1 MSNLVNGVVAGVG
14 LGQAVRRDVRQAE
27 LDRERL
33 EQINLDQA
41 HQAQVRPLEVQQY
54 QQAIAARQAD
64 QAYLEKVRPM
74 QLSAAELSLA
84 EQQELKKYNAQVRPM
99 SLEATQLQLDEA
111 RNNQAYQEKSRPLSL
126 EAAQLEVDGKRFV
139 NDKQKVEYDY
149 STAQRAKQ
157 DRLKMVEQLTP
168 GEWQRFTR
176 TGTFSDYY
184 LQLSAGTGVN
194 PLPIADPKYADVVY
208 KAAQYMDPNNTSANP
223 FNDPQMLAVANELF
237 APELKDRGGVNPK
250 TGLPIKDRKIIG
262 FSPAVDKQGN
272 KLKGKLFVELQV
284 TDEGGNTYAAP
295 TTVNGSSNDDDPL
308 AVLDVGQLTG
318 RINSQATLAKV
329 LQSNPAG
336 VGWLK
341 EQAARFNA
349 PAQSKLKSDEK
360 LWQNRPQKADAVY
373 KQFTDNP
380 VYTNK
385 EEGVNYVDYADFEW
399 TGGDKTKLRF
409 LNEVAQR
416 NAAVHQE
423 AKQLLR
429 EDPAQAQKHLQ
440 ENWVHPDEAWAAK
453 EQLAGQRK
461 QGDPKNDAMLERIK
475 TGNAAE
481 AVKADPTAELMKQ
494 PDWHLSPSLSTDAA
508 KQLNSEQWQQRTTH
522 LNQQRESAETQKT
535 TQQQQALQYAQTEL
549 PKLPKAEQ
557 REWFVKNFQHI
568 ADTSLRKQLDQQT
581 RN

>member
-1 MSNLVNGVVAGVG
+1 MSSLVNGLVQGVG

-27 LDRERL
+27 LDKERL

-54 QQAIAARQAD
+54 QQSIAARQAD
-64 QAYLEKVRPM
+64 QAHLEKVRPL
-74 QLSAAELSLA
+74 QLSSAELSLA
-84 EQQELKKYNAQVRPM
+84 EQQELQKYNSQVRPM
-99 SLEATQLQLDEA
+99 SLEATQLQLEEA
-111 RNNQAYQEKSRPLSL
+111 KNNQAYQEKVRPLSL
-126 EAAQLEVDGKRFV
+126 EAAQLDVEGQRFS
-139 NDKQKVEYDY
+139 NKVGQAEYDY

-157 DRLKMVEQLTP
+157 EKAKLLQELTP
-168 GEWQRFTR
+168 SEWQRFTR
-176 TGTFSDYY
+176 TGTFSDHY
-184 LQLSAGTGVN
+184 LQLSAGT
-194 PLPIADPKYADVVY
+194 PLDPVAIADPAYADVVH

-223 FNDPQMLAVANELF
+223 FNDPQMLTVANDLF
-237 APELKDRGGVNPK
+237 APELKGRGGVNPK
-250 TGLPIKDRKIIG
+250 TGLPITDRKIIG

-272 KLKGKLFVELQV
+272 RLKGKLFVELQV
-284 TDEGGNTYAAP
+284 TDEGGNTYNAP

-308 AVLDVGQLTG
+308 AVLDVGHLTG

-336 VGWLK
+336 AGWLK
-341 EQAARFNA
+341 EQAARFNT
-349 PAQSKLKSDEK
+349 PAQNKLKDDQV
-360 LWQNRPQKADAVY
+360 LWQGRPQKADAVY
-373 KQFTDNP
+373 KQYTDNP

-385 EEGVNYVDYADFEW
+385 EEGVNYVDYADYQW

-429 EDPAQAQKHLQ
+429 EDPEKAQAHLQ
-440 ENWVHPDEAWAAK
+440 QNWVHPDEAWAVK
-453 EQLAGQRK
+453 EQTSAEREK
-461 QGDPKNDAMLERIK
+461 GDPKSEATLSRILSNGK
-475 TGNAAE
+475 SE
-481 AVKADPTAELMKQ
+481 APKPDPTAELMQQ

-508 KQLNSEQWQQRTTH
+508 KNLSPEQWQQRQLH
-522 LNQQRESAETQKT
+522 LNKQRASAETEKET
-535 TQQQQALQYAQTEL
+535 KQQQALQYAQTEL

-557 REWFVKNFQHI
+557 RKWFVNNFQHI
-568 ADTSLRKQLDQQT
+568 ADTTVRKQLEQQT

>member
-126 EAAQLEVDGKRFV
+126 EAAQLEVEGKRFV

-157 DRLKMVEQLTP
+157 EKIQLAQQLAP
-168 GEWQRFTR
+168 SEYQRFQR
-176 TGTFSDYY
+176 TGKFSDRFLQVSEGTALSPFQY
-184 LQLSAGTGVN
+184 L
-194 PLPIADPKYADVVY
+194 DPTYTDTVY
-208 KAAQYMDPNNTSANP
+208 QAQQYMDPNNASANP
-223 FNDPQMLAVANELF
+223 FTDPKVLDVANQLFKSELNN
-237 APELKDRGGVNPK
+237 GGVNPE
-250 TGLPIKDRKIIG
+250 TGLPIVEKRIVG
-262 FSPAVDKQGN
+262 LYPATGRDGQPIRGQMFAELEMVDNAGN
-272 KLKGKLFVELQV
+272 KYTAPV
-284 TDEGGNTYAAP
+284 TQGR
-295 TTVNGSSNDDDPL
+295 SSDPNDPL
-308 AVLDVGQLTG
+308 ATIDVGKLVG
-318 RINSQATLAKV
+318 RVNSQAVLASAIEKTPNGKQW
-329 LQSNPAG
+329 LQ
-336 VGWLK
+336 
-341 EQAARFNA
+341 EQATRFNA
-349 PAQSKLKSDEK
+349 QGQSKLKADEV